1 MTTTEKTVSDRL
13 RFWFIV
19 HFVIDFL
26 FAVPLLLVPEFTLN
40 LFGWTTVDPLA
51 SRLVGAALMGIGGES
66 LLVRNA
72 SVEVYRAMLDLKIIW
87 SLAAIFGIGASMV
100 TGGPW
105 MGWVL
110 LGIFG
115 LFCALWIYYR
125 RQLRPSEG

>member
-1 MTTTEKTVSDRL
+1 MTTPEKTVPDRL

-19 HFVIDFL
+19 HFAIDFL
-26 FAVPLLLVPEFTLN
+26 FAVPLLLAPEFTLN
-40 LFGWTTVDPLA
+40 LFGWTTVDHLA

-66 LLVRNA
+66 LLGRNA

-87 SLAAIFGIGASMV
+87 SLSAIFGIGASMV
-100 TGGPW
+100 GGGPW

-110 LGIFG
+110 LVIFG

-125 RQLRPSEG
+125 RQLRSSEG

>member
-19 HFVIDFL
+19 HFAIDFL
-26 FAVPLLLVPEFTLN
+26 FAVPLLLAPEFTLN

-87 SLAAIFGIGASMV
+87 SLSAIFGIGASMAA
-100 TGGPW
+100 GGPW

-115 LFCALWIYYR
+115 LFCALWIHYR

>member
-1 MTTTEKTVSDRL
+1 MTTTERTVPDRL

-19 HFVIDFL
+19 HFAIDFL
-26 FAVPLLLVPEFTLN
+26 FAVPLLLAPEFTLN

-66 LLVRNA
+66 LLGRNA
-72 SVEVYRAMLDLKIIW
+72 SVEVFRAMLDLKIIW
-87 SLAAIFGIGASMV
+87 SLSAIFGIGASMAA
-100 TGGPW
+100 GGPW

-110 LGIFG
+110 LGILG
-115 LFCALWIYYR
+115 LFCALWIHYR